1 MTGNST
7 IRNRNAAVLSVTK
20 TEADVVIPSTRFDE
34 ELAHTFKRLR
44 MPKGLL
50 ERLAGIKER
59 RGWAPGRHF
68 TDGATEAGQAALERS
83 GIRPEQIGLFINA
96 SVTRDNYEPAV
107 AVGIHERLG
116 LPSSALNFDM
126 TNACLG
132 FVNALT
138 VASSMIDAGA
148 IEYALVVAGEDPSP
162 WHRAAIERLREDD
175 ITREQ
180 VVQEFATLT
189 LGCGAAAAVVGPADR
204 HPDGHRIVG
213 SVTRA
218 GTEFSRLCIG
228 GGDGMFT
235 DATGLLNHGV
245 GLVVEAWLDAEKDG
259 WDWRDMDSYV
269 THQVSNSHTNKLIED
284 MGIDASRV
292 PLTFPYWGNVAAAAL
307 PMTLALEAE
316 RLEPGARVL
325 CLGVGSGL
333 NTTLMEIAW

>member
-7 IRNRNAAVLSVTK
+7 ITNRNVAILSVTK

-34 ELAHTFKRLR
+34 ELAETFRRLR

-68 TDGATEAGQAALERS
+68 TDGATEAGEAALAES
-83 GIRPEQIGLFINA
+83 GVRPEQIGLFVNA

-138 VASSMIDAGA
+138 VAASMIDAGA

-162 WHRAAIERLREDD
+162 WHKAAVERLRADD

-218 GTEFSRLCIG
+218 GTEFNHLCIG
-228 GGDGMFT
+228 GDDGMFT

-245 GLVVEAWLDAEKDG
+245 GLVVEAWHEAEQDG
-259 WDWRDMDSYV
+259 WDWREMDSYV

-284 MGIDASRV
+284 MGLDATKV